1 MNGRMK
7 VNKVK
12 KDGKKIIV
20 RMVNKGDMLGFERD
34 LKRKDYKGKEKEVM
48 ESIVIEW
55 KKEIWDYLVE
65 KNKGMDM
72 KEIKKIGK
80 RMEEENKSIREM
92 QKEEVE
98 RRVENDV
105 MRIQRK
111 DGKKEEKG
119 IRIDFKI

>member
-72 KEIKKIGK
+72 KVIKKIGK